1 MLTVCHKTVRMAPRL
16 SMDAKTLRALHV
28 DIRLTQERFCAA
40 MEARFAD
47 IEADT
52 LERYFALLSKLVE
65 KLEDGSKSLG
75 EVMNEMMG
83 DAAAILLQMQA
94 RRP

>member
-1 MLTVCHKTVRMAPRL
+1 
-16 SMDAKTLRALHV
+16 MDAKTLRALHA
-28 DIRLTQERFCAA
+28 DIRLTQERFCTA
-40 MEARFAD
+40 MEARLPH

-75 EVMNEMMG
+75 DVMGEMMG
-83 DAAAILLQMQA
+83 DAAAVLLQMQA